1 MRGFFQLTKPVD
13 IDEVLD
19 TAKLRSVHLRAL
31 AVCTVAM
38 MIDGYDLY
46 LVGWILPALSD
57 SFHVSR
63 VALTPVLLI
72 QQAAMF
78 LSAVFVAPLGDRVG
92 RRNLVIACLVGTGLF
107 SFGGAFSTNPT
118 EFAIWRVLTGLC
130 AAAVVPNLVTLSSE
144 IAPRRLRATFATIT
158 VCGAMG
164 GSLIGAAMQAFILPH
179 YGWTGAMFLG
189 AALSIVVMPIV
200 WPWLPESPRFLV
212 RRNNADPR
220 LARFISKVDPT
231 IAPGTPMHVA
241 SAPQLAAGG
250 RDRVTVLLGE
260 GRRTT
265 TLLLWCAFG
274 ASFLFI
280 GQWSSWS
287 TTVFKDVLQMDWKS
301 VAKMTTLYT
310 TLGVIGNLS
319 VGVAIDRF
327 GFRAVLPATFA
338 LGFLAAV
345 GVGFT
350 APGNAMF
357 FFLGMMGLFQHCSQA
372 GLAALAPTLF
382 PPSHKATAV
391 GWAYGAARVGAI
403 IGPATGSALVHLHGG
418 PLQTFSGF
426 GIPLLLASVVL
437 LVLLTRAE
445 RSPTVARAGA

>member
-1 MRGFFQLTKPVD
+1 MSKVVD

-19 TAKLRSVHLRAL
+19 NASVRAVHLRTL
-31 AVCTVAM
+31 VVCTVAM

-72 QQAAMF
+72 QQTAML
-78 LSAVFVAPLGDRVG
+78 LSAFFVAPLADRVG
-92 RRNLVIACLVGTGLF
+92 RRNLLIACLIGTGVF
-107 SFGGAFSTNPT
+107 SFGAAFSANAT
-118 EFAIWRVLTGLC
+118 EFTIWRVLTGLC
-130 AAAVVPNLVTLSSE
+130 AAAIIPNLITLVSE
-144 IAPRRLRATFATIT
+144 IAPRRRRATFSTIT

-164 GSLIGAAMQAFILPH
+164 GSLIGAAMQAFILPR
-179 YGWTGAMFLG
+179 YGWTGALYLG
-189 AALSIVVMPIV
+189 AALSVVIMPV
-200 WPWLPESPRFLV
+200 VLPWLPESPRFMV
-212 RRNNADPR
+212 RRNSQDPR
-220 LARFISKVDPT
+220 LARFMAKLDPT
-231 IAPGTPMHVA
+231 IDPTASQFVA
-241 SAPQLAAGG
+241 SGSQLAAGG
-250 RDRVTVLLGE
+250 RDRVAVLLGD
-260 GRRTT
+260 RHRVTT
-265 TLLLWCAFG
+265 VLLWCAFL
-274 ASFLFI
+274 ASFVFI

-310 TLGVIGNLS
+310 TLGVIGNFS
-319 VGVAIDRF
+319 VGFAIDRF
-327 GFRAVLPATFA
+327 GFRAVLPTTFA
-338 LGFLAAV
+338 LGFLAAI

-350 APGNAMF
+350 APGTAMF
-357 FFLGMMGLFQHCSQA
+357 VFLGLMGLFQHCSQA

-391 GWAYGAARVGAI
+391 GWAYGSGRVGAI

-426 GIPLLLASVVL
+426 GLPLLFASVVL
-437 LVLLTRAE
+437 FILLTRAE
-445 RSPTVARAGA
+445 RLPNVARAGA